1 VPFYHHISPA
11 LRYQASLQSKAVTDT
26 ELIPPD
32 MVVSSDQQS
41 LFLAQSSGKNTGLQ
55 RPWIIMRNDISE
67 VDIYPGFLQ
76 AGGSLLSVIFVNYRI
91 LR

>member
-1 VPFYHHISPA
+1 MGVF
-11 LRYQASLQSKAVTDT
+11 RN
-26 ELIPPD
+26 
-32 MVVSSDQQS
+32 QQS
-41 LFLAQSSGKNTGLQ
+41 HFLAQSSGRNKGLQ